1 MATDVDPRLYPIPR
15 SLQEDPEVRKY
26 FEDLE
31 RFNHDMWIRSGA
43 GNDNLSFVS
52 SDSNRK
58 ADTLLYAVLD
68 KVSLGDDLT
77 ADTTGFTADNTNFTA
92 DMTES

>member
-1 MATDVDPRLYPIPR
+1 MATKVDPFVMPIPR
-15 SLQEDPEVRKY
+15 SLLNDPESRAY
-26 FEDLE
+26 FEYLN
-31 RFNHDMWIRSGA
+31 RWAHDIWIRTGGGTDTISA
-43 GNDNLSFVS
+43 VASA
-52 SDSNRK
+52 SNRK

-77 ADTTGFTADNTNFTA
+77 TDTTSFTTDNTNFTT